1 MKNVNETILFFN
13 KYNMHDTIE
22 GSTYHFMIT
31 DKNGDSAVIEYVDNE
46 IKIIRPYMNNTLNYL
61 YVTNFYLSKN
71 TSDGMMGFERYNIL
85 EKNLKIENVTM
96 EWNDAMNL
104 LKEVQMD
111 ITIWS
116 NIYNT
121 FELSVVT
128 AYRKDYSNLY
138 KFNVLEPMKEILKNQ
153 FEPIFDEPEEKQEN
167 ITNNNHPFTENT
179 PKESN
184 NILNNFIRYF
194 IYIIIFLVIIII
206 SFYIRIKIKETR
218 NKSANELKDNNFDYT
233 NYSNNNKKIEL
244 VQL

>member
-1 MKNVNETILFFN
+1 
-13 KYNMHDTIE
+13 
-22 GSTYHFMIT
+22 
-31 DKNGDSAVIEYVDNE
+31 
-46 IKIIRPYMNNTLNYL
+46 
-61 YVTNFYLSKN
+61 
-71 TSDGMMGFERYNIL
+71 
-85 EKNLKIENVTM
+85 M

-104 LKEVQMD
+104 LKEVQMG

-116 NIYNT
+116 NVYNT

-167 ITNNNHPFTENT
+167 ITNNNHPFIENNS
-179 PKESN
+179 KENN

-233 NYSNNNKKIEL
+233 NYINNNKKIEL